1 MYKNAPYW
9 FGALF
14 LLSILGFWPSYFSPG
29 ASRATF
35 GQHFH
40 AIAMLV
46 WVLMLIVQPWL
57 IQTRRRDIHR
67 LIGRASLV
75 IAPVLVFSAL
85 IAVADNLAKLP
96 QPYPPIGLS
105 FFWLGLASA
114 CYFTM
119 LYTLAII
126 KRRDMQLHARYMAAT
141 ALVFIVPGLGRLLTR
156 LGEATGLAFL
166 NFQVALWVPVF
177 IGAVMIFHD
186 WRKGRVRLPWALAT
200 VSWAGVAVGFYLV
213 PRCALFSAFADWYL
227 SLS

>member
-14 LLSILGFWPSYFSPG
+14 VLSILGFWPSYFSPG

-40 AIAMLV
+40 AIAMLI

-57 IQTRRRDIHR
+57 IRARRRNVHR
-67 LIGRASLV
+67 WIGRTSLV

-85 IAVADNLAKLP
+85 VAVQDNLAKLP

-114 CYFTM
+114 SYFTL

-141 ALVFIVPGLGRLLTR
+141 ALVFIVPGLGRLLSR

-166 NFQVALWVPVF
+166 NFHLALWVPVL
-177 IGAVMIFHD
+177 IGAVMISHD
-186 WRKGRVRLPWALAT
+186 SRKGRVRLPWVLAT
-200 VSWAGVAVGFYLV
+200 VSWAGVAAGFYLV
-213 PRCALFSAFADWYL
+213 PRCAWFSALADWYL
-227 SLS
+227 SLG